1 MALTPAR
8 TADSITAGYNAI
20 LVLVWSRHLHAGT
33 VAWTVALA
41 HAAGT
46 TLPWLL
52 RRVPASGSRGMRIL
66 ATVYPIVLVA
76 AFWPELDLLRA
87 FAPRNYDALVA
98 GWDRA
103 LFGAHWHI
111 TWPTAV
117 TARWMTETIHFS
129 YFLYYGVI
137 IVPLLALVL
146 QHRDRELREATTQL
160 AVVFFSCY
168 LVFIFFPVD
177 GPQHYQA
184 AGPVIAPEGLF
195 PTLVGMV
202 RESGGSLG
210 ASFPSSHVAIA
221 VTAAIV
227 GWRYFPTWV
236 GVVLSLE
243 AVGVS
248 VATFFTQNH
257 YAVDAVAGVA
267 WAALAAVA
275 VALPK
280 GRAARSHP
288 RTPRRPMRAPVLWR
302 AR

>member
-8 TADSITAGYNAI
+8 TADSITAGYNGI
-20 LVLVWSRHLHAGT
+20 LVLVWSQHLHAGP
-33 VAWTVALA
+33 VAWAVALA
-41 HAAGT
+41 HAAGAA
-46 TLPWLL
+46 LPWLL
-52 RRVPASGSRGMRIL
+52 RRVPASSGRGMRIL
-66 ATVYPIVLVA
+66 ATVYPVVLVA

-87 FAPRNYDALVA
+87 FTPRNYDAVVA
-98 GWDRA
+98 GWDLA

-111 TWPTAV
+111 TWPAALTAGSI
-117 TARWMTETIHFS
+117 TEMIYFS

-137 IVPLLALVL
+137 VVPLMALVL

-160 AVVFFSCY
+160 AAVFFSCY
-168 LVFIFFPVD
+168 VMFIFFPVD

-184 AGPVIAPEGLF
+184 AGPVMAPEGLF
-195 PTLVGMV
+195 PALVGMV

-221 VTAAIV
+221 VTAAIF
-227 GWRYFPTWV
+227 GWRYFPRWA
-236 GVVLSLE
+236 GVVLTLE

-248 VATFFTQNH
+248 VASFFTQNH

-280 GRAARSHP
+280 GGAARSHP
-288 RTPRRPMRAPVLWR
+288 RTLRRFVRAPVLRR